1 MSEALHIF
9 RKDMRRLW
17 PAVAGSAVIMGLGY
31 LLTVSNV
38 DPTFHFMSS
47 DADKLRK
54 GLLEAGWAVGPFL
67 LAVWVV
73 QQDLLVNDRAVWL
86 TRPIGAR
93 EIFLAKFLFFGA
105 AIAAPVAVVSFL
117 AALWLRAPVTVAAV
131 SGVENAGIALLAAFL
146 AAAIAS
152 ITGSTKGALLALGAV
167 LGGWV
172 AAGFIAIRFHLSL
185 PDGGTHSAATE
196 VVVGLGLTLAALAM
210 AAGHQYAT
218 RRTGR
223 TVLLGIVLYVAAVV
237 GAVYWP
243 LELVRSVAPL
253 AATGSEAV
261 RVEADSSGVVFA
273 PRQTS
278 SGAEVD
284 VWVPF
289 VLGGQAADRT
299 FVLQGIEPRLE
310 LGDGSTVR
318 TVVSQGFEPGI
329 LSNYGQTLMNDRR
342 AMLAALGMG
351 AADGA
356 TRAPQ
361 RVAAFAMPAAAYGD
375 AQGKSGRLDLGL
387 HLTEMHYVIVAR
399 LPVVSGAESRSNGQL
414 WRIRS
419 IEYAMAGGFDLELQF
434 ARVESILA
442 RPGQWTAR
450 NYTRPGYILVNAERR
465 EFSVADRL
473 RLSGVSGATISLR
486 ADRPGFETTYDC
498 QTDQRRGAVDSM
510 WLAGA
515 ELCVFEAEPVGEMVK
530 EVHVAPFVI
539 GAPNG
544 AGR

>member
-1 MSEALHIF
+1 MSETLHIF
-9 RKDMRRLW
+9 RKDMMRLW
-17 PAVAGSAVIMGLGY
+17 PAVAASAAIMGFGY

-54 GLLEAGWAVGPFL
+54 GLLEVGWAVGPFF

-105 AIAAPVAVVSFL
+105 AVAAPVGVVSFL
-117 AALWLRAPVTVAAV
+117 AALWLRTPLNVAAV
-131 SGVENAGIALLAAFL
+131 SGLENAGISLLVAFL
-146 AAAIAS
+146 AAAIGS
-152 ITGSTKGALLALGAV
+152 ITGSTKSALMALGVV
-167 LGGWV
+167 LAGWV
-172 AAGFIAIRFHLSL
+172 AAGFVTIRFHLSL
-185 PDGGTHSAATE
+185 PKAELHSAATE
-196 VVVGLGLTLAALAM
+196 VVVSAGLTLAALAV
-210 AAGHQYAT
+210 AAAHQYAT

-223 TVLLGIVLYVAAVV
+223 TVVLGVALYLAAVTA
-237 GAVYWP
+237 AVYWP
-243 LELVRSVAPL
+243 LDLVGWSAPL
-253 AATGSEAV
+253 AKAEPDALGIEAV
-261 RVEADSSGVVFA
+261 SSEIVFA

-299 FVLQGIEPRLE
+299 FVLQGIEPRLV
-310 LGDGSTVR
+310 LPGDGAVR
-318 TVVSQGFEPGI
+318 TVESQGFEPGI
-329 LSNYGQTLMNDRR
+329 LSNYGQTLKNDRR
-342 AMLAALGMG
+342 AMLAALGMA
-351 AADGA
+351 AADAG
-356 TRAPQ
+356 TKAPQ
-361 RVAAFAMPAAAYGD
+361 PVAAFAMSTADYGH
-375 AQGKSGRLDLGL
+375 AQGKSGQLDLRL
-387 HLTEMHYVIVAR
+387 HLMEMHYLIVGR
-399 LPVVSGAESRSNGQL
+399 LPVVSGAESRANGQL

-434 ARVESILA
+434 ARVESVLA

-450 NYTRPGYILVNAERR
+450 SYTRPGYILVNAKRN

-486 ADRPGFETTYDC
+486 ADRPGFVTTYDC
-498 QTDQRRGAVDSM
+498 VTDERKGAVDSA
-510 WLAGA
+510 WLADA
-515 ELCVFEAEPVGEMVK
+515 ELCVFEAEPVGDIVK
-530 EVHVAPFVI
+530 DVHVEPFAVS
-539 GAPNG
+539 APNA